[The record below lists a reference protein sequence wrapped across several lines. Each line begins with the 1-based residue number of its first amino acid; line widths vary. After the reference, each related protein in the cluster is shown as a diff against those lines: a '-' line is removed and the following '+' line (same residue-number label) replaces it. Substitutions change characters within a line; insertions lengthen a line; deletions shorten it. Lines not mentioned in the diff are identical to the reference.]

1 MLTQTIREHFLVDE
15 LQLGQRLN
23 EAVHQEQQSYFS
35 LLLSMLSNDVL
46 DQPAL
51 SVAVSEPSSVI
62 DWRKRWDLPPAAVLD
77 SSDCSADESY
87 FRSMLLHEGGIEA
100 VHLFNAAQ
108 PDPLSWRQFAI
119 PADVWNE
126 LPPLKQEKYRQ
137 QHQLD
142 YPTFDETPDNMM
154 KVLEGF
160 DYTQELRV
168 NYFYR

>member
-23 EAVHQEQQSYFS
+23 DAVHQEQRSYFS
-35 LLLSMLSNDVL
+35 LLLSMLSTDVL
-46 DQPAL
+46 DQPEF
-51 SVAVSEPSSVI
+51 SSPTIEPVPEI

-77 SSDCSADESY
+77 SSRCSADESY
-87 FRSMLLHEGGIEA
+87 FRSVLLHEGGIEA

-142 YPTFDETPDNMM
+142 YQTFDETPDAMM
-154 KVLEGF
+154 QTLETF
-160 DYTQELRV
+160 NYTQELKV
-168 NYFYR
+168 DYFYR